1 MLLLGVVFTASVA
14 NALYLADC
22 DQDVNCVC
30 EQIEKANLS
39 WTMGN
44 YLSVPKVDGIYTKSM
59 GTSLYRV
66 LPAKILRI
74 TKEKKPQMGSTGSN

>member
-1 MLLLGVVFTASVA
+1 MRCISLIATNTSIAFA
-14 NALYLADC
+14 
-22 DQDVNCVC
+22 

-59 GTSLYRV
+59 GTSLIRV

-74 TKEKKPQMGSTGSN
+74 TKEKKAQMGSTGSN